1 MNKSN
6 SATRIFRSNLQIY
19 VFNIY
24 LSIVLVFCLLPL
36 STGHFHFR
44 TDFHKKMYLWAVHVG
59 THDIII
65 NLLLY
70 IPIGFLATNIA
81 LSRYGRLLAAIMA
94 LVTGTAISAGVEFVQ
109 YFITDRV
116 SSSFDVFLN
125 FISTGTGAL
134 LASIVVV
141 NKRDKPD

>member
-1 MNKSN
+1 
-6 SATRIFRSNLQIY
+6 
-19 VFNIY
+19 
-24 LSIVLVFCLLPL
+24 
-36 STGHFHFR
+36 
-44 TDFHKKMYLWAVHVG
+44 MYLWAVHVG